1 MNSQEMLDVRQQAD
15 FFMTLGQYQEAIDLL
30 LGSIHESGE
39 SDPLVYLDLLQ
50 VLHTLSRKQD
60 YDVYRDEFNHLFSG
74 VVPPYELFHDVGN
87 GLETFPDVCSRIVE
101 LWPRREATEFIE
113 RCMVR
118 ARGDQVN
125 PEFDLEAFKDLLLLH
140 SILLSIAASTDSVPA
155 PFSTAR
161 TLPAPVAPAI
171 AEPTQIIPKAE
182 TFVPKP
188 IPSALTQ
195 PMDLDLSVPEHNL
208 IDFDVSILS
217 KLPGPDSV
225 K

>member
-87 GLETFPDVCSRIVE
+87 GLESFPDICSRIVE
-101 LWPRREATEFIE
+101 LWPRREAADFIE

-140 SILLSIAASTDSVPA
+140 SILLSIAASTDSAPA

-161 TLPAPVAPAI
+161 TLPAPVDPAI
-171 AEPTQIIPKAE
+171 AEPIQIIPKAE
-182 TFVPKP
+182 TVVPKP